1 MEKNKETALIIND
14 YEATRVRLSKDLGRE
29 VHVCVFET
37 EEKEE
42 IVGYLKEPDRL
53 VKMRAL
59 DMSLQSWTS
68 AANILL
74 ETSLIKEYSDS
85 RILDENPDNDKIYF
99 GFLMKANELVKF
111 YSEKQKKS

>member
-1 MEKNKETALIIND
+1 
-14 YEATRVRLSKDLGRE
+14 
-29 VHVCVFET
+29 
-37 EEKEE
+37 
-42 IVGYLKEPDRL
+42 
-53 VKMRAL
+53 
-59 DMSLQSWTS
+59 MSLQSWTS

-74 ETSLIKEYSDS
+74 ETSLIKEYSDP

>member
-1 MEKNKETALIIND
+1 MEKLKETALEINKH
-14 YEATRVRLSKDLGRE
+14 EATRVKLSKELGRE
-29 VHVCVFET
+29 VHLCIFET
-37 EEKEE
+37 EDKEE
-42 IVGYLKEPDRL
+42 IVGFLKEPDRL

-74 ETSLIKEYSDS
+74 ETSLVREYSDP

>member
-14 YEATRVRLSKDLGRE
+14 YEATKVRLSKELGRE

-42 IVGYLKEPDRL
+42 IIGYLKEPDRL

-74 ETSLIKEYSDS
+74 ETSLIKEYSDP

>member
-1 MEKNKETALIIND
+1 MEKNKETVLEINSH
-14 YEATRVRLSKDLGRE
+14 EATRARLSKELGKE
-29 VHVCVFET
+29 VYVYTFET

-42 IVGYLKEPDRL
+42 IVGFMKDPDRL

-74 ETSLIKEYSDS
+74 ETCLIKEYSDI
-85 RILDENPDNDKIYF
+85 RILDESPANDKIYF

>member
-1 MEKNKETALIIND
+1 MKNTEKTALQIND
-14 YEATRVRLSKDLGRE
+14 YEATRIRLSKELGKE
-29 VHVCVFET
+29 VYVYTFET
-37 EEKEE
+37 EDKEE
-42 IVGYLKEPDRL
+42 IVGFMKDPDRL

-74 ETSLIKEYSDS
+74 ETCLIKEHSDP

>member
-1 MEKNKETALIIND
+1 MEKNKETALEINNH
-14 YEATRVRLSKDLGRE
+14 EAKRVRLSKELGKE
-29 VHVCVFET
+29 VHLCVFET

-42 IVGYLKEPDRL
+42 IVGFMKEPDRL

-74 ETSLIKEYSDS
+74 ETSLIKEHSDP